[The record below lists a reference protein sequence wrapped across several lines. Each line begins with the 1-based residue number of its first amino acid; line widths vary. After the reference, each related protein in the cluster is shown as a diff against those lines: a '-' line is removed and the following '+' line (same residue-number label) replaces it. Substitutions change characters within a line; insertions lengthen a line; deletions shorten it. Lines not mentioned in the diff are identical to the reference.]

1 MEKPPNAAAAV
12 PPPREKETTLQKAQR
27 KFTDEPFIPLG
38 TLMTVA
44 FLGAGLRAFHT
55 GESRKAQFLMRGR
68 VLAQGFTVAVFLAG
82 SYFGFISKGER
93 QTMEGKM
100 TVADNK
106 AAAAAAAV
114 AASASGSK

>member
-1 MEKPPNAAAAV
+1 MENPPNAAAV

-27 KFTDEPFIPLG
+27 KFTNEPLIPLG
-38 TLMTVA
+38 TIMTVA

-82 SYFGFISKGER
+82 SYFGIISKGER
-93 QTMEGKM
+93 QTMESKM
-100 TVADNK
+100 AVADK
-106 AAAAAAAV
+106 GPAV
-114 AASASGSK
+114 AGK